1 MQFSLQDLLRIVTL
15 CCVALGAG
23 AFALGMGASA
33 GEGFVLA
40 TAAALLA
47 AVLYAAC
54 DPWVG
59 FPAKLDKDP
68 AQVFVAPFHSGPVTL
83 ALSLLVGLSSLMV
96 GLMWSLWAI
105 AWAGVSGS
113 GMFGDFVMGS
123 GVIAATGIGNYAR
136 GAGLVGFT
144 ALLLGSPLGRR
155 WAATFGLCAGSLI
168 ATLVWRL
175 AGHRFGVTASILCV
189 LLLVGGLL
197 SAVYWVGRGST
208 LRRRSRRW
216 GARGFLLGLIVGAP
230 AAAIPAVDWLL
241 HRTGNYFFTPVE
253 SSIASW
259 ASAIIGSSLGAIVGM
274 LAGSEGTSSQG
285 TSPFR
290 SNHQ

>member
-1 MQFSLQDLLRIVTL
+1 
-15 CCVALGAG
+15 
-23 AFALGMGASA
+23 MGARP

-40 TAAALLA
+40 TAAALLT

-59 FPAKLDKDP
+59 YPKKLDKDP
-68 AQVFVAPFHSGPVTL
+68 AEVFVAPFHSDPVTL

-113 GMFGDFVMGS
+113 GMFGDFVMGL
-123 GVIAATGIGNYAR
+123 GVIAATSIGNYAR

-168 ATLVWRL
+168 ATVVWRL
-175 AGHRFGVTASILCV
+175 AGHLFGVTASILCV

-197 SAVYWVGRGST
+197 SAVYWVGRGSA

-253 SSIASW
+253 SLIASW

-274 LAGSEGTSSQG
+274 LAGSEDTSSQG

-290 SNHQ
+290 SNQ

>member
-1 MQFSLQDLLRIVTL
+1 MQFSLQDLVRIVTL

-33 GEGFVLA
+33 EEGFVLA

-168 ATLVWRL
+168 ATLIWRL

-208 LRRRSRRW
+208 KCSRRK
-216 GARGFLLGLIVGAP
+216 
-230 AAAIPAVDWLL
+230 
-241 HRTGNYFFTPVE
+241 RTGQIHPGYFLYARLSP
-253 SSIASW
+253 
-259 ASAIIGSSLGAIVGM
+259 
-274 LAGSEGTSSQG
+274 SQSTG
-285 TSPFR
+285 
-290 SNHQ
+290 